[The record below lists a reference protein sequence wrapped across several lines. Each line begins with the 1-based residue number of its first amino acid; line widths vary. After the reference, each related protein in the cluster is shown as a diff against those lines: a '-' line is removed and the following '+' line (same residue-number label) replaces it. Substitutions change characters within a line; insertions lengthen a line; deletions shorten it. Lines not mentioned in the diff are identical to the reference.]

1 MPNLNLP
8 SSSSQLRSLR
18 IILFSLWLTTTIH
31 YAHNYLRAEDY
42 PPVPGIYTSARAY
55 RIGITISY
63 PFHTLC
69 GIRGYYLLKSGDL
82 QTSPIYLASYASL
95 GIRTPAHFFGGVPQ
109 IPWFWF
115 LTIFTDFFAGL
126 ALAVFC
132 YRAYVSTNRF

>member
-1 MPNLNLP
+1 MLNPNP
-8 SSSSQLRSLR
+8 SPSPPQLRPLF
-18 IILFSLWLTTTIH
+18 IILFCLWLTTTIH

-63 PFHTLC
+63 PFYTFC
-69 GIRGYYLLKSGDL
+69 GIRGYHLYKPGNL
-82 QTSPIYLASYASL
+82 QTALIYLASYASL

-115 LTIFTDFFAGL
+115 LTNFTDFFAGL

-132 YRAYVSTNRF
+132 YKTYVSNTRF